1 MSNIEVIIYRGGV
14 EIDRVTRPLRSID
27 GVPAVTYRR
36 ALRRVVNGSEVHLDD
51 DTAAADEPVPIT
63 VGSADAGFTRQADS
77 QPAAAGGW
85 DSLQQAVIE
94 AAPHLRLQ
102 VEAGPGTGKTAVACA
117 RVAELIDRFDI
128 EPGKIWVIS
137 FTRTAVREIRDRIA
151 GYLNDPGAVFS
162 VKIATLDSHAWSL
175 HSGFDEHAQINSYEQ
190 NIESLL
196 VLLQDRE
203 SLNEYVGA
211 VEHLIVDEAQDVVGI
226 RADLVRELVSRLAP
240 GCGVTVF
247 ADEAQAIYGFSD
259 DEDQQHA
266 GQRNATLPEKL
277 RADSALTFEPR
288 QLTAV
293 HRTSSPEL
301 LRIFTETRRRVL
313 DASLSPDQKLTS
325 TREEVS
331 ALDAE

>member
-1 MSNIEVIIYRGGV
+1 MAGRIGTDIDD
-14 EIDRVTRPLRSID
+14 DRVL
-27 GVPAVTYRR
+27 V
-36 ALRRVVNGSEVHLDD
+36 RVEHV
-51 DTAAADEPVPIT
+51 
-63 VGSADAGFTRQADS
+63 QA
-77 QPAAAGGW
+77 
-85 DSLQQAVIE
+85 E
-94 AAPHLRLQ
+94 AANLGAFDTMLG
-102 VEAGPGTGKTAVACA
+102 EAG
-117 RVAELIDRFDI
+117 
-128 EPGKIWVIS
+128 

-190 NIESLL
+190 NIENLL
-196 VLLQDRE
+196 ALLRDRE

-226 RADLVRELVSRLAP
+226 RADLVRELITRLAP
-240 GCGVTVF
+240 GCGVTIF

-259 DEDQQHA
+259 DEEQQHP
-266 GQRNATLPEKL
+266 GQRNATLPEKI

-293 HRTSSPEL
+293 YRTSSPEL

-313 DASLSPDQKLTS
+313 DSSLPPDQKLTS
-325 TREEVS
+325 TRDEVS
-331 ALDAE
+331 ALAHGTVPAIERQTSRTAKVSSSFQTPADV